1 MICYLKMKFFSKFQF
16 DDKVYLFLNGKRQK
30 NEKNK
35 KKLDASDTD
44 DVMVFWAN
52 VIYTP
57 ITTIII

>member
-1 MICYLKMKFFSKFQF
+1 MKFFSKFQF

-35 KKLDASDTD
+35 IKLDASDTD